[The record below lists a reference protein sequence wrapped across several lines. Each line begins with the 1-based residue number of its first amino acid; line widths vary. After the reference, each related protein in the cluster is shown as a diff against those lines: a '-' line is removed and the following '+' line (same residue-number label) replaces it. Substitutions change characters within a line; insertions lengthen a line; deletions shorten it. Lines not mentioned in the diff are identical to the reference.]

1 MNKKTMRQV
10 GKLQH
15 LILFLTHLI
24 QDAYNSQTINGT
36 SFHLTLLI
44 GMVLFGVLS
53 FSLLLTRATL
63 LGDHKIMVLVSDSL
77 IILLVLHTSDSCR
90 RRLFSE
96 KLLGESDMEE
106 GSKWKLDT

>member
-24 QDAYNSQTINGT
+24 QDAYNNQTINGT
-36 SFHLTLLI
+36 SFHLTTLLI

-63 LGDHKIMVLVSDSL
+63 LEIMKSW
-77 IILLVLHTSDSCR
+77 
-90 RRLFSE
+90 F
-96 KLLGESDMEE
+96 
-106 GSKWKLDT
+106 